1 MVEQK
6 AKRRKPYYAWGG
18 VKNTAFPPNAP
29 MPLRV
34 RRAMER
40 MFRDFEAARKEK
52 GDETMAPCWAPAL
65 DGLHPS
71 RHRPETGR
79 PA

>member
-1 MVEQK
+1 MAEQK

-29 MPLRV
+29 MPQRV

-40 MFRDFEAARKEK
+40 MFRDYQE
-52 GDETMAPCWAPAL
+52 GHQCQDLP
-65 DGLHPS
+65 PS
-71 RHRPETGR
+71 EPH
-79 PA
+79 